1 MFNDETNVFYRG
13 TTLERRAKLVALE
26 AEFLAN
32 RTTEVRF
39 VEKTP
44 AHVDR
49 IGEAL
54 QTRPLGRAVMLT
66 RDGRDVVA
74 SLKARRKNPSSEEA
88 RKKEVRHGGCS
99 FISI

>member
-1 MFNDETNVFYRG
+1 MFTDETNVFYRG
-13 TTLERRAKLVALE
+13 TTKERREKLAALE
-26 AEFLAN
+26 QTFLQN
-32 RTTEVRF
+32 RTTEQVRY

-54 QTRPLGRAVMLT
+54 QVRPMGKAVMLT

-74 SLKARRKNPSSEEA
+74 SLKARKKMPSSEEG
-88 RKKEVRHGGCS
+88 KKEKVSCS
-99 FISI
+99 C